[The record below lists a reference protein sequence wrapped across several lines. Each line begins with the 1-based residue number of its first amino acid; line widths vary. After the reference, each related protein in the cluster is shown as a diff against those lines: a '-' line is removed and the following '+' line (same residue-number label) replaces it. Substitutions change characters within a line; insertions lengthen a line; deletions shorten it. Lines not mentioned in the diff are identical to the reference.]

1 MNVVESRIDFT
12 HRKEKEIMENGSYH
26 LYSDKFIL
34 RVRGRI
40 CTNGEELLTSEP
52 FLKFFDQFLSELERK
67 QSKLLGIFPDKR
79 VSQSGKATLL
89 ETLFYLNTLPGEKVI
104 KLVEGADVFFLDL
117 MLFNEFV
124 EQVYNTWR
132 RLHRLVIADSVFDRL
147 DKKPYRTFNDTVE
160 SLMHLVRSTYRNIQE
175 NITGKHPKI
184 YRQVSAGAEIGAIA
198 LPTKIKYPKG
208 AYDALND
215 VFVIRQV
222 LIYPPMIFNTANN
235 KRKGMFARIDQN
247 PLEGLDL
254 NPKKWLGYPAKVGPL
269 LMMIYFPLTFFELG
283 FSLSNLFELATED
296 DLKRK
301 PDAVYIYGAPADNP
315 LHVEGNETIFFEDS
329 ENDMMIASVPYRDEY
344 AYFGYLKKMILTLHN
359 IQRMKQGYFPFHGAM
374 LQITMRNKK
383 PFSVVILGDSGAGKS
398 ESIEAL
404 RLMASD
410 EIEDMLIIA
419 DDMGS
424 IGHNEDGRLVGY
436 GTEMGA
442 FVRLD
447 DLQSGYALGQIDRT
461 IIMNPEKVNARVVM
475 PVTRYE
481 YIMEGTPIDCVF
493 YANNYEIVD
502 ETTPVIGKFNNAGD
516 ALDVFR
522 KGAVMSKGT
531 TATKGLVSNYFA
543 NIFGPPQYRGLHES
557 LAKKY
562 FSELFK
568 QKVYVGQ
575 LRTQLGIEGME
586 MEGPKHSA
594 AALLEMIKKNAED
607 AERFD

>member
-1 MNVVESRIDFT
+1 MQ
-12 HRKEKEIMENGSYH
+12 NGSYH
-26 LYSDKFIL
+26 LYTDKFIL

-40 CTNGEELLTSEP
+40 CSNEEELLTSEP
-52 FLKFFDQFLSELERK
+52 FLKFFDQFLGDLQRK
-67 QSKLLGIFPDKR
+67 QSKLLGIFPEKHMTA
-79 VSQSGKATLL
+79 SGKSTLL
-89 ETLFYLNTLPGEKVI
+89 ETLYYLNTLPGEKVM
-104 KLVEGADVFFLDL
+104 KLVEGSDVFFRDT

-184 YRQVSAGAEIGAIA
+184 YRQVSAGAEVGAIA
-198 LPTKIKYPKG
+198 LPTEIRYPKG
-208 AYDALND
+208 VYEALND
-215 VFVIRQV
+215 IFVIRQV
-222 LIYPPMIFNTANN
+222 LIYPPMIFNTPNN

-247 PLEGLDL
+247 PLKDLHL
-254 NPKKWLGYPAKVGPL
+254 NPKEWLGYPAKVGPL

-283 FSLSNLFELATED
+283 FSLSNLFELATEE
-296 DLKRK
+296 DLERK
-301 PDAVYIYGAPADNP
+301 PDAVYVYGAPAEHP
-315 LHVEGNETIFFEDS
+315 LHVDGNETIFFEDT
-329 ENDMMIASVPYRDEY
+329 ENDMMVASVPYRDEY

-359 IQRMKQGYFPFHGAM
+359 IQRMKQGYLPFHGAM
-374 LQITMRNKK
+374 LQITMRNKQ

-410 EIEDMLIIA
+410 EIEDMVIIA

-424 IGHNEDGRLVGY
+424 IGHDDQGQLVGY

-481 YIMEGTPIDCVF
+481 YIMEGTPIDCLF
-493 YANNYEIVD
+493 YANNYEVVD
-502 ETTPVIGKFNNAGD
+502 GSTPVIGRFESAED

-543 NIFGPPQYRGLHES
+543 NIFGPPQYRELHDN
-557 LAKKY
+557 LAETY
-562 FSELFK
+562 FEEFFK
-568 QKVYVGQ
+568 HDIFVGQ
-575 LRTQLGIEGME
+575 LRTQLGIHGME
-586 MEGPKHSA
+586 MEGPKQSA
-594 AALLEMIKKNAED
+594 AALLDMIKKHASD
-607 AERFD
+607 A

>member
-1 MNVVESRIDFT
+1 
-12 HRKEKEIMENGSYH
+12 MENGSYH
-26 LYSDKFIL
+26 LYPEKFIL
-34 RVRGRI
+34 RVRGGI
-40 CTNGEELLTSEP
+40 CSSGEELLTSEP
-52 FLKFFDQFLSELERK
+52 FLKFFDQFLAELERK
-67 QSKLLGIFPDKR
+67 QSKLLNIFPKKQ
-79 VSQSGKATLL
+79 VGESGKATLL
-89 ETLFYLNTLPGEKVI
+89 ETLYYLNTLPGEKVI
-104 KLVEGADVFFLDL
+104 KLVEGSDVFFTDT
-117 MLFNEFV
+117 MLLNEFV
-124 EQVYNTWR
+124 EQAYNTWR

-160 SLMHLVRSTYRNIQE
+160 NLMHLVRSTYRNIQE

-184 YRQVSAGAEIGAIA
+184 YRQVSAGAEVGAIA
-198 LPTKIKYPKG
+198 LPTKIKFPKG
-208 AYDALND
+208 AYEALSD

-247 PLEGLDL
+247 PLEGLKL
-254 NPKKWLGYPAKVGPL
+254 NPKEWLGYPAKVGPL
-269 LMMIYFPLTFFELG
+269 LMMVYFPLTFFELG
-283 FSLSNLFELATED
+283 FSLSNLFELANED
-296 DLKRK
+296 DLKCK
-301 PDAVYIYGAPADNP
+301 PDAVYVYGAPADNP
-315 LHVEGNETIFFEDS
+315 LHVDGNETIFFEDK
-329 ENDMMIASVPYRDEY
+329 ENEMMVASVPYRDEY

-359 IQRMKQGYFPFHGAM
+359 IQRMKQGYLPFHGAM

-424 IGHNEDGRLVGY
+424 IGFDEQGKLVAY

-481 YIMEGTPIDCVF
+481 YIMEGTPIDCLF
-493 YANNYEIVD
+493 YANNYEVVD
-502 ETTPVIGKFNNAGD
+502 KSTPVIGKFSNAEE

-531 TATKGLVSNYFA
+531 TATQGLVSNYFA
-543 NIFGPPQYRGLHES
+543 NIFGPPQYMDLHET
-557 LAKKY
+557 LAKEY
-562 FSELFK
+562 FDAFFEQNVF
-568 QKVYVGQ
+568 VGQ
-575 LRTQLGIEGME
+575 LRTQLGIHGME
-586 MEGPKHSA
+586 MEGPKISA
-594 AALLEMIKKNAED
+594 AALLEMIKKYAQD
-607 AERFD
+607 A

>member
-1 MNVVESRIDFT
+1 
-12 HRKEKEIMENGSYH
+12 MENGSYH
-26 LYSDKFIL
+26 LYPEKFIL
-34 RVRGRI
+34 RVRGGI
-40 CTNGEELLTSEP
+40 CSSGEELLTSEP
-52 FLKFFDQFLSELERK
+52 FLKFFDQFLAELERK
-67 QSKLLGIFPDKR
+67 QSKLLNIFPKKQ
-79 VSQSGKATLL
+79 VGESGKATLL
-89 ETLFYLNTLPGEKVI
+89 ETLYYLNTLPGEKVI
-104 KLVEGADVFFLDL
+104 KLVEGSDVFFTDT
-117 MLFNEFV
+117 MLLNEFV
-124 EQVYNTWR
+124 EQAYNTWR

-160 SLMHLVRSTYRNIQE
+160 NLMHLVRSTYRNIQE

-184 YRQVSAGAEIGAIA
+184 YRQVSAGAEVGAIA
-198 LPTKIKYPKG
+198 LPTKIKFPKG
-208 AYDALND
+208 AYEALSD

-247 PLEGLDL
+247 PLEGLKL
-254 NPKKWLGYPAKVGPL
+254 NPKEWLGYPAKVGPL
-269 LMMIYFPLTFFELG
+269 LMMVYFPLTFFELG
-283 FSLSNLFELATED
+283 FSLSNLFELANED
-296 DLKRK
+296 DLKCK
-301 PDAVYIYGAPADNP
+301 PDAVYVYGAPADNP
-315 LHVEGNETIFFEDS
+315 LHVDGNETIFFEDK
-329 ENDMMIASVPYRDEY
+329 ENEMMVASVPYRDEY

-359 IQRMKQGYFPFHGAM
+359 IQRMKQGYLPFHGAM

-424 IGHNEDGRLVGY
+424 IGFDEQGKLVAY

-481 YIMEGTPIDCVF
+481 YIMEGTPIDCLF
-493 YANNYEIVD
+493 YANNYEVVD
-502 ETTPVIGKFNNAGD
+502 KSTPVIGKFSNAEE

-531 TATKGLVSNYFA
+531 TATQGLVSNYFA
-543 NIFGPPQYRGLHES
+543 NIFGPPQYMDLHET
-557 LAKKY
+557 LAKEY
-562 FSELFK
+562 FDAFFK
-568 QKVYVGQ
+568 QNVFVGQ
-575 LRTQLGIEGME
+575 LRTQLGIHGME
-586 MEGPKHSA
+586 MEGPKISA
-594 AALLEMIKKNAED
+594 AALLEMIKKYAQD
-607 AERFD
+607 A

>member
-1 MNVVESRIDFT
+1 
-12 HRKEKEIMENGSYH
+12 MENGSYH
-26 LYSDKFIL
+26 LYAEKFIL

-40 CTNGEELLTSEP
+40 CTSGEELLTSEP
-52 FLKFFDQFLSELERK
+52 FLTFFDQFLAGLQKK
-67 QSKLLGIFPDKR
+67 QSKLLNIFPQKKVTEER
-79 VSQSGKATLL
+79 KEILL
-89 ETLFYLNTLPGEKVI
+89 ETLLYLNTLPADKVV
-104 KLVEGADVFFLDL
+104 KLVEGSEMFFSDL

-124 EQVYNTWR
+124 EQIYNTWR

-175 NITGKHPKI
+175 NITGNHPKI

-198 LPTKIKYPKG
+198 LPKKLNYPKG
-208 AYDALND
+208 PYAVLND

-247 PLEGLDL
+247 PLEGLELD
-254 NPKKWLGYPAKVGPL
+254 PKKWLGYPAKVGPL
-269 LMMIYFPLTFFELG
+269 LIMVYFPLTFFELG
-283 FSLSNLFELATED
+283 FSLSNLFELADEE
-296 DLKRK
+296 DLKKK
-301 PDAVYIYGAPADNP
+301 PDAVYIYGGPAEDP
-315 LHVEGNETIFFEDS
+315 LHVDGNETIFFEDD
-329 ENDMMIASVPYRDEY
+329 ENDMMVASVPYRDEY

-359 IQRMKQGYFPFHGAM
+359 IRRMKQGFLPFHGAM

-383 PFSVVILGDSGAGKS
+383 PFSVLIIGDSGAGKS

-410 EIEDMLIIA
+410 EIEDMLIVA

-424 IGHNEDGRLVGY
+424 IGINEEGKLVGY

-493 YANNYEIVD
+493 YANNYEVVD
-502 ETTPVIGKFNNAGD
+502 ATTPVIGSLNNAEE

-543 NIFGPPQYRGLHES
+543 NIFGPPQCREMHEK
-557 LAKKY
+557 LADKY
-562 FSELFK
+562 FGAMFD
-568 QKVYVGQ
+568 QGIFVGQ
-575 LRTQLGIEGME
+575 LRTQLGISGME
-586 MEGPKHSA
+586 MDGPKHSA
-594 AALLEMIKKNAED
+594 AALLEMIKNHALD
-607 AERFD
+607 A